1 MTSSQQLLRSQR
13 DLLLS
18 WTREHPAPLLRWLC
32 DAGVL
37 SHARYLSL
45 LETSPS
51 NAVVQA
57 LELVSASEESSYK
70 FLNVLA
76 EVQDYYGR
84 DLQLWVEKHCKNEVS
99 KIQETSG
106 NKQEKKPKSSI
117 AKFFKGKSMGFTLPA
132 EGKGKNEMKAR
143 KSMKS
148 GNIRLAISAH
158 KTTVLKRT
166 EQLKS
171 YSEGNTIS
179 ANSATHI
186 EIRYTDLFVTED
198 NEQVD
203 SSRHEYFDLASR
215 RARIYVHQACQRI
228 QPCHL
233 LTPREGS
240 TRPPKRVKVKGIA
253 GIGKSVAVQRL
264 LYEWA
269 IGKNMREFDCVFDL
283 RFREL
288 NLINEPVSLLE
299 LLSDRFRYLKEVLKD
314 LFMSPN
320 SLLFILDGL
329 DEFKFPLKWNSPA
342 KDIGMESK
350 IPLSELMVA
359 LIKGNL
365 LPESSVILTTR
376 PSTEAPK
383 QFFQRC
389 CIVLGFEEEQV
400 KKYTYKFYK
409 NIEVADKVYD
419 YILSNDNLFVLS
431 FIPLYCYIICT
442 AMAEFFC
449 LEKQDGVALRS
460 LELNPP
466 KTVSEV
472 YFCYLFTAVKHHA
485 LKGSTDRD
493 TSRAQVLSLAKLQLT
508 NLGKLAYENLLQ
520 KKIMFDKNDLEKFG
534 VRPVDIQSTFL
545 CHILQL
551 LKEETVDMYSFFHL
565 TVQEHL
571 AALYCVMNLSTED
584 DILQALD
591 FWCFGKPPS
600 STTPPLCNIEVHM
613 DKLESLQMFTRF
625 FMGMLRARLAGHL
638 VGLVSGPVEEANGI
652 PAKLGEWYRD
662 QFKGRKLKNLEA
674 LNLLHCLMEFHMEDT
689 TSIAAPEIKK
699 LNLFKMKLSVVDC
712 AAMHYVLQFSPHKL
726 QELNL
731 GYSNIG
737 NRGLSRLGPILH
749 RCESLYLRYNCLDRQ
764 AAILESSILRSNE
777 CQVKKLFMCGNN
789 LGPEGVLELWN
800 ALEHNTTVEELY
812 LDITGITERGT
823 ENIVNCLSKNTSLKT
838 LTVVGNDFG
847 DEGRRRL
854 QQLQQCRPEL
864 RVISNFVDDMGLL
877 QAYLD
882 WVEEIQADR
891 DQMESVKNADA
902 LLSVL
907 RGLQVAGEVHKAE
920 NAQKAKELQMK
931 VTQLLE
937 TVKR

>member
-132 EGKGKNEMKAR
+132 EGKNEMKAR